1 MSLSDID
8 DELLALAGDSSDE
21 EDNAPATAT
30 KSSSGTPDQPA
41 TGKSSTSK
49 GKKTGRTID
58 DSEEEGE
65 AQVPRCPIS
74 SGRSSP
80 HSLRSGPMDESDSED
95 DSPAFQDDG
104 ERYPF
109 EGKFVDA
116 KDKAQILDMNEIE
129 REQTLAER
137 AQEVERDR
145 QNRALRQLLKS
156 RDLEKNQNKK
166 RKAVDSDLQEDPRKT
181 QRQRTKLGGGKVGEA
196 STGIDSLKRAR
207 AEKNDRQRRREEDKD
222 RNKDRSTAR
231 DDYSDGDADG
241 DSEVEWDD
249 GKSKNKKSK
258 SPEYRDA
265 EPASL
270 ADVQKVRIGRTR
282 FAQVCFYPGF
292 DEAMI
297 GCFARISIGADKE
310 TGQNIY
316 RMGII
321 KGFAEDRPYAIESA
335 TGKLFKTTQYV
346 RAAHGKSE
354 RNWPF
359 ISCSDSGFTESE
371 WNRFKVTCQSE
382 GVALPTKPK
391 LNQKMG
397 DINSLINRSW
407 TEAELQEKLTKSGAL
422 VQKFIPIERNRLNGM
437 IKEAR
442 ARGDT
447 VKEEEYRKELQALD
461 GPKLAYSTSLQPS
474 PKKSSTSAGISQQE
488 RLAILNRQNRKKNAE
503 EVRQAQ
509 INERRAA
516 KQIEAAVARG
526 EVVTEDH
533 SRRLKTRA
541 KFKHNVEDALILTN
555 DKSGAQTPAS
565 STPNVTAKKPSTA
578 IPHLQ
583 KLQAEKKGIPSLRR
597 PLMDDDII
605 GSLDLGID
613 IEI

>member
-1 MSLSDID
+1 MSDIDDID
-8 DELLALAGDSSDE
+8 DELLALAGDASSDE
-21 EDNAPATAT
+21 EDNAPANAT
-30 KSSSGTPDQPA
+30 KSSSGSPDRPA
-41 TGKSSTSK
+41 PGKSTTSK
-49 GKKTGRTID
+49 GKNMGRNAD

-65 AQVPRCPIS
+65 AS
-74 SGRSSP
+74 SGNVSP

-95 DSPAFQDDG
+95 DSPAFEDDG

-109 EGKFVDA
+109 EGKFIDA
-116 KDKAQILDMNEIE
+116 KDKAAILNMNEME

-156 RDLEKNQNKK
+156 RETEKNQNK
-166 RKAVDSDLQEDPRKT
+166 RKAKDDPLDDARKT

-207 AEKNDRQRRREEDKD
+207 AEKNDRQRRREEDKE
-222 RNKDRSTAR
+222 RNKGRSNAR
-231 DDYSDGDADG
+231 DDYSDVDADG

-258 SPEYRDA
+258 SPDYRDA

-270 ADVQKVRIGRTR
+270 ADVQKVRVGRTR

-292 DEAMI
+292 DEAII
-297 GCFARISIGADKE
+297 GCFVRISIGADKE

-321 KGFAEDRPYAIESA
+321 KSFVEDRPYAIESA
-335 TGKLFKTTQYV
+335 TGKHFKTTQYV
-346 RAAHGKSE
+346 RAAHGKAE

-371 WNRFKVTCQSE
+371 WNRFKVTCQAE
-382 GVALPTKPK
+382 GVPLPTKPK

-397 DINSLINRSW
+397 DINNLINRSW

-422 VQKFIPIERNRLNGM
+422 VQKFIPIERNRLNGL
-437 IKEAR
+437 IKEAK

-447 VKEEEYRKELQALD
+447 VKEDEYRKELEALD

-474 PKKSSTSAGISQQE
+474 PKKSTTAPGMSQQE
-488 RLAILNRQNRKKNAE
+488 RLAILNRQNRRKNAE

-541 KFKHNVEDALILTN
+541 KFKHDVADALVIT
-555 DKSGAQTPAS
+555 SGA
-565 STPNVTAKKPSTA
+565 STPTASTPTMTAKKPSTA

-605 GSLDLGID
+605 GSIDFGID

>member
-1 MSLSDID
+1 MSDIDDID
-8 DELLALAGDSSDE
+8 DELLALAGDASSDE
-21 EDNAPATAT
+21 EDNAPANAS
-30 KSSSGTPDQPA
+30 KSSSGSPNQPA
-41 TGKSSTSK
+41 PGKSATSK
-49 GKKTGRTID
+49 GKKTGRKSS

-65 AQVPRCPIS
+65 AS
-74 SGRSSP
+74 SGHSSP
-80 HSLRSGPMDESDSED
+80 HSLRSGPMDESDSE
-95 DSPAFQDDG
+95 SEGPTFEDDG
-104 ERYPF
+104 ERYPL
-109 EGKFVDA
+109 EGKFINSS
-116 KDKAQILDMNEIE
+116 DKAKILDMNEIE
-129 REQTLAER
+129 REQVLAER
-137 AQEVERDR
+137 AQEIERDR

-156 RDLEKNQNKK
+156 RETENKQNKK
-166 RKAVDSDLQEDPRKT
+166 RKAGAADLQEDPRKT

-207 AEKNDRQRRREEDKD
+207 AEKNDRQRRRDEDKE
-222 RNKDRSTAR
+222 RNKGRSTAR
-231 DDYSDGDADG
+231 EDYSDADADG

-258 SPEYRDA
+258 SPDYRDA

-270 ADVQKVRIGRTR
+270 ADVQKVRVGRTR

-292 DEAMI
+292 DEAI
-297 GCFARISIGADKE
+297 TGCFVRISIGMDKE

-321 KGFAEDRPYAIESA
+321 KGFVEDRPYAIESA
-335 TGKLFKTTQYV
+335 TGKHFKTTQYV
-346 RAAHGKSE
+346 RAAHGKAE

-359 ISCSDSGFTESE
+359 ISCSDSGFTEGE
-371 WNRFKVTCQSE
+371 WNRFKVTCQAE

-391 LNQKMG
+391 LNQKMA
-397 DINSLINRSW
+397 DINNLINRSW

-422 VQKFIPIERNRLNGM
+422 VQKFIPIERNRLNGA
-437 IKEAR
+437 IKEAK

-447 VKEEEYRKELQALD
+447 SKEEELRKELDALD

-474 PKKSSTSAGISQQE
+474 PKKSTTAPGMSQQE
-488 RLAILNRQNRKKNAE
+488 RLAILNRQNRRKNAE

-541 KFKHNVEDALILTN
+541 KFKHDVADAFGANTSERSGTN
-555 DKSGAQTPAS
+555 TPS
-565 STPNVTAKKPSTA
+565 VSTPNLTAKKPSTP
-578 IPHLQ
+578 IPALQ

-605 GSLDLGID
+605 GSIDFGID

>member
-1 MSLSDID
+1 MSDIDDID
-8 DELLALAGDSSDE
+8 DELLALAGDASSDE
-21 EDNAPATAT
+21 EDNVPANAS
-30 KSSSGTPDQPA
+30 KSSSGSPDRPA
-41 TGKSSTSK
+41 PSKSTASK
-49 GKKTGRTID
+49 GKKMGRNSN

-65 AQVPRCPIS
+65 AS
-74 SGRSSP
+74 SGHSSP
-80 HSLRSGPMDESDSED
+80 TPFDLVPWTN
-95 DSPAFQDDG
+95 DG
-104 ERYPF
+104 ERYPL
-109 EGKFVDA
+109 EGKFINSS
-116 KDKAQILDMNEIE
+116 DKARILDMNEIE
-129 REQTLAER
+129 REQVLAER
-137 AQEVERDR
+137 AQEIERDR

-156 RDLEKNQNKK
+156 RETENKQNKK
-166 RKAVDSDLQEDPRKT
+166 RKAGATDLQEDPRKT

-207 AEKNDRQRRREEDKD
+207 AEKNDRQRRREEDKE
-222 RNKDRSTAR
+222 RNKGRSTAR
-231 DDYSDGDADG
+231 DSYSDADADG

-258 SPEYRDA
+258 SPDYRDA

-270 ADVQKVRIGRTR
+270 ADIQKVRVGRTR

-292 DEAMI
+292 DEAI
-297 GCFARISIGADKE
+297 SGCFVRISIGMDKE

-321 KGFAEDRPYAIESA
+321 KGFVEDRPYAIESA
-335 TGKLFKTTQYV
+335 TGKHFKTTQYV
-346 RAAHGKSE
+346 RAAHGKAE

-359 ISCSDSGFTESE
+359 ISCSDSGFTEGE
-371 WNRFKVTCQSE
+371 WNRFKVTCQAE

-391 LNQKMG
+391 LNQKMA
-397 DINSLINRSW
+397 DINNLINRSW

-422 VQKFIPIERNRLNGM
+422 VQKFIPIERNRLNGL
-437 IKEAR
+437 IKEAK

-447 VKEEEYRKELQALD
+447 AKEEELRKELDALD

-474 PKKSSTSAGISQQE
+474 PKKSTTAPGMSQQE
-488 RLAILNRQNRKKNAE
+488 RLAILNRQNRRKNAE

-541 KFKHNVEDALILTN
+541 KFKHDVADAFGANTSERSGTN
-555 DKSGAQTPAS
+555 TPSA
-565 STPNVTAKKPSTA
+565 STPNLTAKKPTNP

-583 KLQAEKKGIPSLRR
+583 KLQAEKKGIPSLRK

-605 GSLDLGID
+605 GSIDFGID